1 MTYIAPCRQVRDTH
15 RGTKAEFASIRAVA
29 LGAPHEKEGP
39 EIEVK
44 LRISLGDE
52 QIRRDVACK
61 AELTPASEI
70 RD

>member
-15 RGTKAEFASIRAVA
+15 RGTKAKFASIRALA
-29 LGAPHEKEGP
+29 LGGPHEKEGP

-44 LRISLGDE
+44 LGVSSGDE
-52 QIRRDVACK
+52 QIRWDVAYK
-61 AELTPASEI
+61 AELTPASER

>member
-15 RGTKAEFASIRAVA
+15 RGTKAKFALA

-39 EIEVK
+39 ELEVK
-44 LRISLGDE
+44 LGISLGDE

-61 AELTPASEI
+61 AELTPASER